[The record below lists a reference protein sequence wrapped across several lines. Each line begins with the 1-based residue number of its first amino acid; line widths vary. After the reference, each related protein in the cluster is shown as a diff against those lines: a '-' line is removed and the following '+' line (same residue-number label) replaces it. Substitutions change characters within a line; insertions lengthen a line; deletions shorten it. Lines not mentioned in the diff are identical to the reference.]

1 MKKLLPLLAFVFTSQ
16 TLLAKP
22 VLEEVMVTAQKREE
36 SLQDVPISVVAVDAQ
51 MMRDANMED
60 MADIAVFTPNL
71 SVYSHPPFTSLRVRG
86 LGSPFDKGFEHS
98 AGLFLDGVYVG
109 RLAFLDAAFLDVQSV
124 EILRG
129 PQGTLFGKNTISGAI
144 SIRSVQPTQDLS
156 LSGSVSG
163 GDENLKKY
171 TLAGNLPVGDRLAV
185 RAAIMSNERDG
196 PVYNTTLDRDEG
208 STDAES
214 SRIQVRWD
222 ALDWLDVT
230 LAAAQTEQFFRLG
243 SFQLMTTTDEQF
255 QLMQFYDPQ
264 VERDVT
270 DFQSS
275 QNFPAET
282 EQDGSKLDL
291 RLNASL
297 WEHEVSL
304 IAARSEIEEESRTDL
319 DFSPIPLLF
328 FLNGEDYEQD
338 SVELR
343 VVSPLGLFDGK
354 LDYVAG
360 IYAAES
366 ETAIQVIIDAAPDPL
381 ALANGLAATGGSLG
395 GLTSLL
401 APVVGDE
408 PGERLLINGFQ
419 EGSSRAV
426 YGQASWHFS
435 PEWTLTAGLRFSRE
449 EKTVDQILKLFTAG
463 TDADGPVF
471 TQLVTAEEYRL
482 LDRRVDRD
490 IDPKLSLSWIPSDEL
505 TVYASAAEG
514 FKGGGYSG
522 SAVRAEIA
530 EVEPESSITYE
541 GGVKTRLFG
550 GSATLNLAVFRTEF
564 DDLQLTIF
572 EGNVSRISNAA
583 GAISSGA
590 ELDAAFVTEFGV
602 SGNFSVAYLDA
613 RFTDYENGPCPAGEE
628 PPCDLTD
635 EHLSFAP
642 FWKSSLSL
650 NYDNQLFDWPLTWLV
665 GVDVLFEDEKLLQPD
680 QDPIDRQGA
689 YTTFNLRA
697 RLADID
703 ERWSLQAF
711 VRNATDEHALDGSGD
726 IPNLTGA
733 HFGRAIAP
741 RQLDLTLRFDF

>member
-1 MKKLLPLLAFVFTSQ
+1 M
-16 TLLAKP
+16 
-22 VLEEVMVTAQKREE
+22 
-36 SLQDVPISVVAVDAQ
+36 
-51 MMRDANMED
+51 
-60 MADIAVFTPNL
+60 
-71 SVYSHPPFTSLRVRG
+71 
-86 LGSPFDKGFEHS
+86 
-98 AGLFLDGVYVG
+98 
-109 RLAFLDAAFLDVQSV
+109 
-124 EILRG
+124 
-129 PQGTLFGKNTISGAI
+129 
-144 SIRSVQPTQDLS
+144 
-156 LSGSVSG
+156 
-163 GDENLKKY
+163 
-171 TLAGNLPVGDRLAV
+171 

-208 STDAES
+208 SADAES

-395 GLTSLL
+395 GLSSLL

-449 EKTVDQILKLFTAG
+449 EKTVDQTLKLFTAG
-463 TDADGPVF
+463 TDVDGPVF

-564 DDLQLTIF
+564 EDLQLTIF

-680 QDPIDRQGA
+680 QDPIDQQGA

-726 IPNLTGA
+726 IPTLTGA